1 MELGTLTFLTP
12 EILVTLGAFLLLTVD
27 LVFLRKKTLRARSY
41 LLGGIA
47 LFCLLG
53 VLAVLL
59 VLPLAQG
66 PLLNGMLV
74 FDDLAAFFK
83 AAILLITLLTVLI
96 SIGYDATPHV
106 GEYFAMLFFACV
118 GMLLLV
124 GTEDLL
130 TIYVSLELL
139 SVSLYILTAFHRGI
153 LRSAEGAMK
162 YFLFGAL
169 SSAFLYFGASYLYGL
184 SGATRL
190 SSLGEFLNSALVAAP
205 AQQPLL
211 FVSIIFLLVGIGFKV
226 AVVPFHLWA
235 PDAYEG
241 APTPV
246 SAFLSTG
253 SKLAS
258 FFVLIKIVLLALWP
272 LEGTAFHYEVTA
284 GWVPL
289 LAVLACLSMTLG
301 NLVAMTQRNLKRL
314 LAYSSIA
321 HAGYILIGLVT
332 ATRLGIASV
341 FYYLFIYAFTQ
352 IGAFG
357 VIAALSQAI
366 GGDDLEDFSGI
377 GKRTPLLSLLLVLF
391 VLSLAGIP
399 PLAGFF
405 GKFYLFLSAVDRDP
419 VHYGLLWLVGVGV
432 LNSALSLYY
441 YLKILK
447 QMYLIEPKENSP
459 LHVPGPVLTGLVL
472 CAIAVV
478 ALGIFPSG
486 LIRLFDGLLAFLPL

>member
-1 MELGTLTFLTP
+1 MELETLKFLTP
-12 EILVTLGAFLLLTVD
+12 EILMTAGAFLLLAID
-27 LVFLRKKTLRARSY
+27 LVFLRKNPLPSRSCRLGTFAVLY
-41 LLGGIA
+41 LLGVIA
-47 LFCLLG
+47 LLLFI
-53 VLAVLL
+53 
-59 VLPLAQG
+59 PLAPT

-74 FDDLAAFFK
+74 LDGLTAFFK
-83 AAILLITLLTVLI
+83 AAVLLITLLTVLI
-96 SIGYDATPHV
+96 SIGYEVTPHL
-106 GEYFAMLFFACV
+106 GEYFAMLFLACV

-130 TIYVSLELL
+130 TIYISLELL

-169 SSAFLYFGASYLYGL
+169 SSTFLYFGASYLYGL

-190 SSLGEFLNSALVAAP
+190 STLGEFLQSALATAP
-205 AQQPLL
+205 TQQPLL
-211 FVSIIFLLVGIGFKV
+211 FVSMIFLLVGLGFKV

-246 SAFLSTG
+246 TAYISTG

-258 FFVLIKIVLLALWP
+258 FFVLIKVALLTLWP
-272 LEGTAFHYEVTA
+272 LEGTALHYDIHG

-289 LAVLACLSMTLG
+289 LAVIACLSMTLG

-321 HAGYILIGLVT
+321 HAGYILIGIVA

-341 FYYLFIYAFTQ
+341 FYYLFIYAFTN

-357 VIAALSQAI
+357 VITAVSQI
-366 GGDDLEDFSGI
+366 TGGDELEDFSGM
-377 GKRTPLLSLLLVLF
+377 GKRTPFLSLLMVLF
-391 VLSLAGIP
+391 ILSLAGIP

-405 GKFYLFLSAVDRDP
+405 GKFYVFLSAVDRDP
-419 VHYGLLWLVGVGV
+419 MHYGLTWLVVVGV
-432 LNSALSLYY
+432 MNSAVSLYY

-447 QMYLIEPKENSP
+447 QMYLIEPKEVFP
-459 LHVPGPVLTGLVL
+459 LRTPRPVMVGLVI
-472 CAIAVV
+472 CAVAVV
-478 ALGIFPSG
+478 AFGIFPSG
-486 LIRLFDGLLAFLPL
+486 LIRLFDGLLVFLPL

>member
-1 MELGTLTFLTP
+1 MELETLKFLTP
-12 EILVTLGAFLLLTVD
+12 EILMTAGAFLLLAIY
-27 LVFLRKKTLRARSY
+27 LVFLRKNPLPSRSRRLGTFAVLY
-41 LLGGIA
+41 LLGVIA
-47 LFCLLG
+47 LLLFI
-53 VLAVLL
+53 
-59 VLPLAQG
+59 PLAPT

-74 FDDLAAFFK
+74 LDGLTAFFK
-83 AAILLITLLTVLI
+83 AAVLLITLLTVLI
-96 SIGYDATPHV
+96 SIGYEVTPHL
-106 GEYFAMLFFACV
+106 GEYFAMLFLACV

-130 TIYVSLELL
+130 TIYISLELL

-169 SSAFLYFGASYLYGL
+169 SSTFLYFGASYLYGL

-190 SSLGEFLNSALVAAP
+190 STLGEFLQSALATAP
-205 AQQPLL
+205 TQQPLL
-211 FVSIIFLLVGIGFKV
+211 FVSMIFLLVGLGFKV

-246 SAFLSTG
+246 TAYISTG

-258 FFVLIKIVLLALWP
+258 FFVLIKVALLTLWP
-272 LEGTAFHYEVTA
+272 LEGTALHYDIHG

-289 LAVLACLSMTLG
+289 LAVIACLSMTLG

-321 HAGYILIGLVT
+321 HAGYILIGIVA

-341 FYYLFIYAFTQ
+341 FYYLFIYAFTN

-357 VIAALSQAI
+357 VITAVSQI
-366 GGDDLEDFSGI
+366 TGGDELEDFSGM
-377 GKRTPLLSLLLVLF
+377 GKRTPFLSLLMVLF
-391 VLSLAGIP
+391 ILSLAGIP

-405 GKFYLFLSAVDRDP
+405 GKFYVFLSAVDRDP
-419 VHYGLLWLVGVGV
+419 MHYGLTWLVVVGV
-432 LNSALSLYY
+432 MNSAVSLYY

-447 QMYLIEPKENSP
+447 QMYLIEPKEVFP
-459 LHVPGPVLTGLVL
+459 LRTPRPVMVGLVI
-472 CAIAVV
+472 CAVAVV
-478 ALGIFPSG
+478 AFGIFPSG
-486 LIRLFDGLLAFLPL
+486 LIRLFDGLLVFLPL